1 MPSDWARCG
10 QTERVGHEAVEFD
23 GIVLGRVRE
32 ICVRFDGVD
41 EGALQDRPLFRVGR
55 RRFAIFNG
63 LTSPSRS
70 RWDLS
75 GRSLHFLADPAE
87 LQALRHD
94 GRFFESPHH
103 GTRGWMALRIDEP
116 EAVDWVE
123 IAELLES
130 AHRLVAPR
138 HT

>member
-1 MPSDWARCG
+1 MNTTDLPSHRDR
-10 QTERVGHEAVEFD
+10 QPVESEVGPYP
-23 GIVLGRVRE
+23 G
-32 ICVRFDGVD
+32 
-41 EGALQDRPLFRVGR
+41 
-55 RRFAIFNG
+55 AIFNG
-63 LTSPSRS
+63 LTSPNRS

-87 LQALRHD
+87 LRALRYD
-94 GRFFESPHH
+94 GRFVESPHH

-116 EAVDWVE
+116 DAVDWVE

-138 HT
+138 RA